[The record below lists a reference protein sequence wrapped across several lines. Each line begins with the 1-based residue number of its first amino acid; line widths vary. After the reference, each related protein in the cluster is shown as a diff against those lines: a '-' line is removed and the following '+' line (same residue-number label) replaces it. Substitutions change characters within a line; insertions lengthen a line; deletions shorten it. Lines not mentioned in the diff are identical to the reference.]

1 MSRLLI
7 TGARLSTV
15 EKGVI
20 DLERGRGTSQV
31 AQWLRL
37 QAPYAGCPG
46 LIPGQGTRSHMPQL
60 GVCML
65 QLKILRATT
74 RITILHVATKT
85 QCSQIGKLINNINIL
100 KIQIW
105 KEGENINMRS
115 CGKLE
120 LLV

>member
-1 MSRLLI
+1 MI

-15 EKGVI
+15 EKGVTNI
-20 DLERGRGTSQV
+20 ERGRGTSQV
-31 AQWLRL
+31 VQGLRL

-60 GVCML
+60 RVCML
-65 QLKILRATT
+65 RLKILHASTK
-74 RITILHVATKT
+74 IKILHVATKT
-85 QCSQIGKLINNINIL
+85 QCRQIRKIIKNISIL

-105 KEGENINMRS
+105 KEGKDMNMRYWW
-115 CGKLE
+115 KLE